1 MAKTLTELAAEIISA
16 MATNTSMTLDELEHN
31 LSQVFASLK
40 RISEQEIAAAPAPE
54 PKTGG
59 RSKRGSRVTVTDPSA
74 SIREDRVICL
84 ECHKQFRHLTHTH
97 LRSHDLTPA
106 SYRKKYGIP
115 EKQPLMADTVRLKKH
130 YKAAKSSTPR
140 SEQNTEAK
148 VV

>member
-16 MATNTSMTLDELEHN
+16 MAANTSMTFDDVEDY
-31 LSQVFASLK
+31 LSKVFVSLK

-59 RSKRGSRVTVTDPSA
+59 RSKRGGRVTVTDPSA

-97 LRSHDLTPA
+97 LRTHGLTPT
-106 SYRKKYGIP
+106 SYRKKYGIS

-130 YKAAKSSTPR
+130 YKAAKSSTTR
-140 SEQNTEAK
+140 SEQNTEAT

>member
-1 MAKTLTELAAEIISA
+1 MDLIMHWKGTHPMAKTLTELAAEIISA

-74 SIREDRVICL
+74 AIRCISVPSYSAASAT
-84 ECHKQFRHLTHTH
+84 FRYHAREVGRAPFRKA
-97 LRSHDLTPA
+97 RSA
-106 SYRKKYGIP
+106 
-115 EKQPLMADTVRLKKH
+115 
-130 YKAAKSSTPR
+130 
-140 SEQNTEAK
+140 
-148 VV
+148 